1 MKEPHEMRRDSLNR
15 NIVKEPVSTRN
26 AEQYIVD
33 TSIRDELVTDRIKSN
48 ISKLRIVYLL
58 I

>member
-15 NIVKEPVSTRN
+15 NIVKEPVSTKN

-33 TSIRDELVTDRIKSN
+33 TSIRDELVTDRT
-48 ISKLRIVYLL
+48 
-58 I
+58 